1 MIPADEIEQYPRPR
15 FRRFFL
21 LPVAIVI
28 GGAALFAALQP
39 AEESEPGAPQQAPE
53 FSLPLLEG
61 GTLTSEELRGSP
73 VVLNLWASWCGPCR
87 EEAPAL
93 ERLWRKHG
101 HHGLQIIGVNTR
113 DTDEAARGFVERYG
127 ITYPIVRDADQEL
140 VAQLEE
146 ISGLRDALPQTFFV
160 GRDGNFL
167 ASDSGEEVTTEGP
180 TAVLGAISEKELEAQ
195 IQKLLAGASPQ
206 P

>member
-1 MIPADEIEQYPRPR
+1 MIPTDEIEQYPRPR

-28 GGAALFAALQP
+28 GGASLFAALQP
-39 AEESEPGAPQQAPE
+39 AEAPEPDGPRPAPE
-53 FSLPLLEG
+53 FSLPLVGG
-61 GTLTSEELRGSP
+61 GTLTSEELHGSP
-73 VVLNLWASWCGPCR
+73 VVLNMWASWCGPCR

-93 ERLWRKHG
+93 ERLWKAHRG
-101 HHGLQIIGVNTR
+101 HGLQIIGVNTR
-113 DTDEAARGFVERYG
+113 DTDEAARGFIKKYG
-127 ITYPIVRDADQEL
+127 VTYPVVTDADQEL

-160 GRDGNFL
+160 GSDGNFL
-167 ASDSGEEVTTEGP
+167 ASDSGEEVATEGT
-180 TAVLGAISEKELEAQ
+180 TAVLGAISEEELEAH
-195 IQKLLAGASPQ
+195 IQKLLAGPPPQ